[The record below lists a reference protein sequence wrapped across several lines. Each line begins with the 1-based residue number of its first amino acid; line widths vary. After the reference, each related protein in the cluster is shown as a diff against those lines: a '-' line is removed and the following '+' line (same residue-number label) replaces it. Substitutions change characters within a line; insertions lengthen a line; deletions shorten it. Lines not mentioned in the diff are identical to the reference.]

1 MAHHVGD
8 EDLATFRMSAQA
20 GGLDDRDAEVV
31 VVFHVGIPERHS
43 HPHHEW
49 LARPAVAGVE
59 RLLDLDGAGGSLGGA
74 VGHDH
79 EPVTEVLDL
88 PAAGPGDGVPKDP
101 EVLAAK
107 LLGPLFAHARQ
118 QCS

>member
-1 MAHHVGD
+1 MPHHVGD
-8 EDLATFRMSAQA
+8 EDLATLCMSTKA

-31 VVFHVGIPERHS
+31 VVLHVGIPERHP

-49 LARPAVAGVE
+49 FARPAVAAGE
-59 RLLDLDGAGGSLGGA
+59 RLLDRDGAGGSPGGA

-79 EPVTEVLDL
+79 EPVAEVLDL
-88 PAAGPGDGVPKDP
+88 PAAGPGDGVAKDP

-107 LLGPLFAHARQ
+107 LLGSLFAHARQ
-118 QCS
+118 QCG